1 MIARR
6 RPRLWQR
13 VRKDF
18 AKYGGVYF
26 LALPVLVWYATF
38 HYAPMYGAQIAFKDF
53 SPGLGVAGS
62 PWIGL
67 GNFRDFLK
75 AYYFWRLLTNT
86 LLISLYELVFYFP
99 APIILA
105 LLLNE
110 VRASLYK
117 KTIQTLTYIPHFISL
132 VVICGI
138 IVDFVKQDGIIT
150 ALIASLGGSDTNLL
164 MRPELF
170 RTIYVGSEI
179 WQQIGWSSIIYLAA
193 LTMVDAELYEAA
205 MIDGAGRWRRTWHIT
220 LPSIT
225 PTIMV
230 LLILRIGR
238 ILDVGFEKIILLY
251 NPTIYETA
259 DVISTFV
266 YRKGILNA
274 SYSYA
279 SAVGLFNSTISCALV
294 VVANRIS
301 KKLTDTSLW

>member
-1 MIARR
+1 
-6 RPRLWQR
+6 
-13 VRKDF
+13 VR
-18 AKYGGVYF
+18 
-26 LALPVLVWYATF
+26 
-38 HYAPMYGAQIAFKDF
+38 
-53 SPGLGVAGS
+53 S
-62 PWIGL
+62 
-67 GNFRDFLK
+67 
-75 AYYFWRLLTNT
+75 
-86 LLISLYELVFYFP
+86 
-99 APIILA
+99 
-105 LLLNE
+105 
-110 VRASLYK
+110 SLYK
-117 KTIQTLTYIPHFISL
+117 KSIQTLTYIPHFISL

-150 ALIASLGGSDTNLL
+150 LVIASLGGSDTNLL
-164 MRPELF
+164 TRPELF
-170 RTIYVGSEI
+170 RAIYVGSEI
-179 WQQIGWSSIIYLAA
+179 WQQIGWSSIVFLAA

-205 MIDGAGRWRRTWHIT
+205 MIDGASRWRRAWHIT
-220 LPSIT
+220 LPSIM

-238 ILDVGFEKIILLY
+238 ILNVGFEKIILLY

-294 VVANRIS
+294 VMANKIS